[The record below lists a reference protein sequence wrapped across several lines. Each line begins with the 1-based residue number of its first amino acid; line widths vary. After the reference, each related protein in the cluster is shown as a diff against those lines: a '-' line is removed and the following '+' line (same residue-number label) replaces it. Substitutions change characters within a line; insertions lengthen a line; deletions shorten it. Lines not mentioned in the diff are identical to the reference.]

1 MDTVNMRAI
10 ITQCFGHE
18 HRTSEL
24 AWLLRSRLHNLHSAI
39 RISSANPAVYLLDF
53 VQRYVERLPDILD
66 AMWDI
71 SRLQGTDD
79 VAEAIIDRC
88 VELFASPPQLLV
100 GHNGLNGA
108 MNTAYMALRL
118 VEEVNDYH
126 LLSRG
131 NALLPLDTTGSNLVV
146 HQLIGESFANQLDEA
161 VRLIAAEL
169 IGQWGNHLPDRL
181 RVANSPNVSEMLQ
194 RWPCLRDCL
203 GGDVLRVGAFAA
215 PSIH

>member
-1 MDTVNMRAI
+1 MRTI
-10 ITQCFGHE
+10 IDQCIDHE

-24 AWLLRSRLHNLHSAI
+24 AWLLRSRLQSLHSTI
-39 RISSANPAVYLLDF
+39 RVNAPNPAIYLLDF
-53 VQRYVERLPDILD
+53 VERYVGRLPDVLD

-71 SRLQGTDD
+71 SRQQSTDD
-79 VAEAIIDRC
+79 VAETVIDRC
-88 VELFASPPQLLV
+88 VEFFVSPPQLLQ

-131 NALLPLDTTGSNLVV
+131 RALLPLDTTGSNLVV

-169 IGQWGNHLPDRL
+169 IAQWGSPQSGSTRETSIPHL
-181 RVANSPNVSEMLQ
+181 SEILQ

-203 GGDVLRVGAFAA
+203 GGDMLRLGVFAT
-215 PSIH
+215 PSVH